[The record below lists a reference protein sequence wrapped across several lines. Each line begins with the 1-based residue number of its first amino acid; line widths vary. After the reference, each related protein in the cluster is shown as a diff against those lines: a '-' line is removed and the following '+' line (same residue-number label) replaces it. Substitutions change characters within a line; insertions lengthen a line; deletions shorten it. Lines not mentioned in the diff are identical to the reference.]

1 MRVYGWTRKRQ
12 APVGC
17 SNDKMKENW
26 QVWDTEEVGMRLVE
40 TLRLLESPVVLTQQD
55 VESCPSQLMLAQ
67 LDNYC
72 T

>member
-1 MRVYGWTRKRQ
+1 MGWKTKRQ
-12 APVGC
+12 ALIGC

-26 QVWDTEEVGMRLVE
+26 QVCNTEEVGMRLVE
-40 TLRLLESPVVLTQQD
+40 TSRLLESPVMLTQQV
-55 VESCPSQLMLAQ
+55 VEPCPSQLMLAQ

>member
-1 MRVYGWTRKRQ
+1 MGWKTKRQ
-12 APVGC
+12 ALIGC

-26 QVWDTEEVGMRLVE
+26 QVCNTEEVGMRLVE